1 MLVIIITNGNRNQKN
16 KNGKY
21 NSFKIY
27 SLSAEREISFYE
39 EYNNNRK

>member
-1 MLVIIITNGNRNQKN
+1 MLVIIITNGNKNQKN
-16 KNGKY
+16 KNGKLITL
-21 NSFKIY
+21 KY